1 MMNDN
6 KEKRVALYIRV
17 ANADQLTVDNQEAEL
32 RQYAAQQGYTEP
44 LVYRDNGYNGLNFHR
59 PAFMKME
66 QAIQDG
72 IIGRVITKDL
82 SRIGRNTVEVINWLD
97 NLKKKD
103 VAFDSKKQLCPAEL
117 ETMSAVYNKSQT
129 RATALMKK
137 GKHRQRER

>member
-1 MMNDN
+1 MTNDN

-17 ANADQLTVDNQEAEL
+17 ANDDQLIIDNQEAEL
-32 RQYAAQQGYTEP
+32 QQYAAQQGYTDP
-44 LVYRDNGYNGLNFHR
+44 LIYRDNGYNGLSFHR

-82 SRIGRNTVEVINWLD
+82 SRIGRNTVEVMNWLD
-97 NLKKKD
+97 NLKKKG
-103 VAFDSKKQLCPAEL
+103 VAFDSKKQLCPTEL
-117 ETMSAVYNKSQT
+117 ETMSSFYNKAQT
-129 RATALMKK
+129 RATAIMKK